1 MAKKLH
7 FNIFVNV
14 GDKNQTLDQILTQGA
29 MPKLYHCSLYMH
41 NSFGQGL
48 QIQFTQ
54 RLRRRGVA
62 PTCRTVHGVR
72 GGGGAWGCIRDAA
85 EVASLQFG
93 LRMLRKKKN
102 REETWD
108 SNVIVDLLFN

>member
-1 MAKKLH
+1 MQYLSINFYNTCQLYGQKLH

-14 GDKNQTLDQILTQGA
+14 GDKNQTLDQIPTQGA
-29 MPKLYHCSLYMH
+29 MPKLYHCSLYLH

-54 RLRRRGVA
+54 QLRHRGVA

-72 GGGGAWGCIRDAA
+72 GGGGAGA
-85 EVASLQFG
+85 
-93 LRMLRKKKN
+93 
-102 REETWD
+102 
-108 SNVIVDLLFN
+108 